1 VLQAFLQ
8 ATHQGHFFPIHR
20 DQVAESAEDIGR
32 HLNRAIR
39 ELPTTKAFDKLVGGG
54 RGGKLRLQADKPVVL
69 VLGSGWGAHS
79 LMKVCACCQLPT
91 ASPLPRRM
99 HVFAL

>member
-1 VLQAFLQ
+1 MR
-8 ATHQGHFFPIHR
+8 R

-32 HLNRAIR
+32 HLNRAYQK
-39 ELPTTKAFDKLVGGG
+39 LPTTKAFDKLVGGG

-79 LMKVCACCQLPT
+79 LMKVRACCQLPT
-91 ASPLPRRM
+91 ARRLPRRM
-99 HVFAL
+99 DVAADSVCAAR